1 MFLMVALAFSEGIEG
16 IIASRRDSFLKTQ
29 QKLLFKEL
37 NEKCGLTIV
46 SWDNAEHTQMR
57 YATSF
62 SDEVLTF
69 CGYRVVEMVFRFTD
83 RLILDSCQISIY
95 NRGDC
100 GPWTM
105 ARFES
110 TQKGLAQAIGKL
122 TKVRQPL
129 ESKRK
134 LDGTDIQQLVWRTR
148 GYDMALRW
156 CASKESTEY
165 ITIQIVHRNE
175 IQDLR
180 SDLRASVR
188 AGELNAQVRK
198 EHNGARWIDV
208 PMVNQGFKGYCVVA
222 VLERLMKYYNSSI
235 DQHILAQIMDS
246 DPSTGTDLE
255 RGLEAIEENA
265 PKLRILVKNTYTD
278 KSLRTVKELEQVV
291 NDYNRLA
298 SKQKAKKVN
307 WDGLRMSGYDLR
319 LFLTDVDD
327 KLFLKMRAKREP
339 GTKRLMQRVKESIDR
354 GVPIV
359 WSVIIMPGDLKEQPM
374 ASFHARL
381 INGYNEKTN
390 EIIYTDSWG
399 AGHERHTMP
408 AERAWAV
415 TMRLLTI
422 RPR

>member
-1 MFLMVALAFSEGIEG
+1 MVALAFSEGIEG

-62 SDEVLTF
+62 SDEMLTF

-122 TKVRQPL
+122 TKLRQPL

-165 ITIQIVHRNE
+165 ITIQIAHRNE

-198 EHNGARWIDV
+198 EPNGARWIDV

-222 VLERLMKYYNSSI
+222 VLERLKRSWSARSKDRCLSSC
-235 DQHILAQIMDS
+235 
-246 DPSTGTDLE
+246 
-255 RGLEAIEENA
+255 
-265 PKLRILVKNTYTD
+265 
-278 KSLRTVKELEQVV
+278 
-291 NDYNRLA
+291 
-298 SKQKAKKVN
+298 
-307 WDGLRMSGYDLR
+307 
-319 LFLTDVDD
+319 LF
-327 KLFLKMRAKREP
+327 
-339 GTKRLMQRVKESIDR
+339 
-354 GVPIV
+354 
-359 WSVIIMPGDLKEQPM
+359 
-374 ASFHARL
+374 H
-381 INGYNEKTN
+381 
-390 EIIYTDSWG
+390 
-399 AGHERHTMP
+399 
-408 AERAWAV
+408 
-415 TMRLLTI
+415 
-422 RPR
+422 